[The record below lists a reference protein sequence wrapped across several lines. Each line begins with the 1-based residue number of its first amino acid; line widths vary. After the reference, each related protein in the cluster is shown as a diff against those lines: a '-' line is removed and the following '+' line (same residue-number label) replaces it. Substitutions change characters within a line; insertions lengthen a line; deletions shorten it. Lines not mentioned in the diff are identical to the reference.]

1 MKKKIAL
8 LSILLITFLTITGCN
23 SSNEVVKISD
33 IDGNTSE
40 MTMSEFKDKVRGNTS
55 SFNDKYITGTIT
67 FTDKIKSIEDTTGIN
82 FGGVTCGEYGHNYYK
97 KTAVIHFE
105 TSEIILYIHK
115 EKDIVSIDNLKS
127 GDKVE
132 VTTNISNASIYDDKL
147 FISLASYDGKN
158 CEFGSIPTTITKK

>member
-1 MKKKIAL
+1 MKKNIL
-8 LSILLITFLTITGCN
+8 LSILLLITILTVTGCN
-23 SSNEVVKISD
+23 SSSEKVKITD

-40 MTMSEFKDKVRGNTS
+40 MTMSEFKDKVKGNTS

-67 FTDKIKSIEDTTGIN
+67 FIDKIKSIEDSTGIN

-97 KTAVIHFE
+97 KTSVIHFE

-115 EKDIVSIDNLKS
+115 EKDKVKIDDLKS

-147 FISLASYDGKN
+147 FISLASYDGNN
-158 CEFGSIPTTITKK
+158 CEFGRTPTTITKK